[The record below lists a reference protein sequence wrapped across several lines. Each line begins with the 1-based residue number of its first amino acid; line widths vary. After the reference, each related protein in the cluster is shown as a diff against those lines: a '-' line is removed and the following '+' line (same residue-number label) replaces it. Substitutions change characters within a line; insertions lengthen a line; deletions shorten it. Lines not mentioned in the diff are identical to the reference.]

1 MSHFGALGLL
11 MSQSGVYEIR
21 QINDDLKKITQTRFA
36 NSLGMP
42 LNASEQNDLQP
53 LTDYLLAV
61 ESGDDSAD
69 ECLDLLIA
77 KVPIPELVEA
87 VCDLLSHGPQAAWI
101 GAVQLAGLLGSESPQ
116 LWASLID
123 AIQSRIDL
131 GTAHLMAGIALL
143 QVVNHLPER
152 GRCRELAEE
161 WAEDQ
166 QTLTLN
172 PQSPIIAQLQSEPET
187 AIQILENFSD
197 FSDYEQSELIDEIQ
211 SQTGSAIQSK
221 ILNWLAYAPGSKI
234 HKNMESTSDLSEL
247 KNLQLSG
254 WVTDLTG
261 SGQFGAG
268 LETAGET
275 ANRFIVGGSWNRGMR
290 LFERMEVAS
299 DAPDF
304 IPELALPRL
313 VCTHLT
319 LVKYWLS
326 GLLESGWNPDFLPS
340 PSAWTAG
347 YLRHEILTWSTEDE
361 AIWESW
367 TEILVDKNPLNTS
380 AEALK
385 KDAELICQAVPH
397 WFRPD
402 ELAVELATEFQR
414 RSEPMTESRIQSA
427 VRVWFERTLGPMV
440 GDLVTNLSA
449 MSYFWLALAESDVM
463 NQQQLMQLARASAR
477 IASDLND
484 PARVVANH
492 PFIRAWSEQTFAV
505 AFKLQN

>member
-1 MSHFGALGLL
+1 
-11 MSQSGVYEIR
+11 
-21 QINDDLKKITQTRFA
+21 
-36 NSLGMP
+36 MP
-42 LNASEQNDLQP
+42 LNASEPNDLQP

-69 ECLDLLIA
+69 ECLDQLIA

-87 VCDLLSHGPQAAWI
+87 VSDLLSHGPQAAWI
-101 GAVQLAGLLGSESPQ
+101 GAVQLSGLLGSESPQ
-116 LWASLID
+116 LWTTLIE

-131 GTAHLMAGIALL
+131 GTSHLMAGIALL
-143 QVVNHLPER
+143 QVVNQLPDR
-152 GRCRELAEE
+152 GRCRDLAEE
-161 WAEDQ
+161 WAEDRKLQ
-166 QTLTLN
+166 ELDQ
-172 PQSPIIAQLQSEPET
+172 QSPILAQLQSEPET

-197 FSDYEQSELIDEIQ
+197 FSNYEQSELIDEIQ
-211 SQTGSAIQSK
+211 SQAGSSIQSK

-234 HKNMESTSDLSEL
+234 MKNMELAGELSEL
-247 KNLQLSG
+247 KNLELSG
-254 WVTDLTG
+254 WVTDLTA

-268 LETAGET
+268 LETSGET
-275 ANRFIVGGSWNRGMR
+275 GNRFIVGGSWNRGMR
-290 LFERMEVAS
+290 LYERMEVES

-326 GLLESGWNPDFLPS
+326 GLLESGWHTEFQPS
-340 PSAWTAG
+340 PPAWTAG
-347 YLRHEILTWSTEDE
+347 YLRHEILTWTTEDE

-367 TEILVDKNPLNTS
+367 TQILVDKNPLNTS

-385 KDAELICQAVPH
+385 KDSELICQSVPH

-402 ELAVELATEFQR
+402 ELAVELATEFQK
-414 RSEPMTESRIQSA
+414 RSEPVTESRIQSA

-463 NQQQLMQLARASAR
+463 NQRELMQIARASAR

-492 PFIRAWSEQTFAV
+492 PFIRAWSEQTFA
-505 AFKLQN
+505 AALKLQN